1 MKWDFSGLFQ
11 DFLFVFGVSKIGV
24 CIQNAFL
31 QIAAFVSL
39 FSRQKL
45 LQAMWFSQNAF
56 FLQEKEGDKA
66 KLSNCTRV
74 SFFPLFSLVKLAI
87 SHWKSIFYLP
97 LHLKK
102 VQKLNFRSGSRSG
115 SVRISAPGDGDS
127 DEENGN

>member
-1 MKWDFSGLFQ
+1 MIFSYEDGLYIVLRQIAGNKCDQFWILLKWNLFFLNEILVVCSKI
-11 DFLFVFGVSKIGV
+11 FLFVFGVSKIGV

-74 SFFPLFSLVKLAI
+74 PFFPHFA
-87 SHWKSIFYLP
+87 W
-97 LHLKK
+97 
-102 VQKLNFRSGSRSG
+102 
-115 SVRISAPGDGDS
+115 
-127 DEENGN
+127 